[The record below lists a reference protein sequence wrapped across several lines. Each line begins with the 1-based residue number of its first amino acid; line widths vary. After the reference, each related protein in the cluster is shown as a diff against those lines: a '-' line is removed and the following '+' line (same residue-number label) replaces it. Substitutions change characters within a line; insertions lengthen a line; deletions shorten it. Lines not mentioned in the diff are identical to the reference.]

1 MSTIAADPFVASL
14 FPTGSASSSGA
25 TTTSARSS
33 PSINAATQQAAQIAA
48 NDPAYAASL
57 ISNQTA
63 FDLIT
68 TGLGLTT
75 TGASNT
81 DPMLA
86 TLQAAYLQPLA
97 NAYSAI
103 PTASGGTNVA
113 QQSYSGGVSL
123 SADRTAAPGNYSLAY
138 DPSTQTFSLSNGS
151 TTTTASL
158 GKETANPSG
167 TGEQVKFGNG
177 ITVNLDNTFNPVAAL
192 GLMSFQVPYN
202 TIA

>member
-1 MSTIAADPFVASL
+1 MTTIAADPFVSTL
-14 FPTGSASSSGA
+14 FPTSSTSGSSIAAAPASSS
-25 TTTSARSS
+25 SS
-33 PSINAATQQAAQIAA
+33 VNAATQQAAQIAA

-75 TGASNT
+75 TGASTT

-86 TLQAAYLQPLA
+86 TLQSAYLQPLA

-103 PTASGGTNVA
+103 STASGGANVA
-113 QQSYSGGVSL
+113 QQSYGGGVSL
-123 SADRTAAPGNYSLAY
+123 SADRTAAPGSYSLAY

-151 TTTTASL
+151 TTATASL

-177 ITVNLDNTFNPVAAL
+177 ITVNLDNTFNPVASL